1 MGTNTEGKG
10 GRQDVDRFSRADSAQ
25 TTETVLTSKWQKAQ
39 TDYEELVIYNYG
51 CLTKR
56 KERAAEL
63 RNGVAEVLEAIGLIR

>member
-1 MGTNTEGKG
+1 VSREAVEMVSDGNKH
-10 GRQDVDRFSRADSAQ
+10 RADSAQ

-56 KERAAEL
+56 KEREQQSCEMVLL
-63 RNGVAEVLEAIGLIR
+63 RFWRLLG